1 MSLGGSVP
9 PRLGITYLP
18 AFPAEGITAAAQA
31 AEHAALDEF
40 WLWEDVF
47 SHGGVTTTAVA
58 LAATDRI
65 RVGIGLL
72 PVPLR
77 NVVTTAAE
85 LASLCRI
92 FPDRLIAGIGH
103 GLQAWM
109 RQVGA
114 SVDSPLTLLTEYQ
127 QVLRILLDGG
137 DVDFTG
143 RYLALEGVKLRWAP
157 AAHVPIMIG
166 GDGPKTV
173 RLSARLG
180 DGTILTAALSDA
192 ETRSHIGIVRTE
204 LREAGQDPTTHPV
217 FAILLAATGHGAE
230 ERLRDERGRWGK
242 AGTAQ
247 IGVAG
252 NARAIADK
260 VAALGRMGV
269 TSVAVQP
276 TTDEPDIHGLIRLL
290 GEEVKP
296 LLFDMHAAGV

>member
-1 MSLGGSVP
+1 MSVDGSAP
-9 PRLGITYLP
+9 PTLGITYLP

-31 AEHAALDEF
+31 AEHAGLDEF

-58 LAATDRI
+58 LAATEHI

-92 FPDRLIAGIGH
+92 FPNRVIAGIGH

-114 SVDSPLTLLTEYQ
+114 SVDSPLTLLAEYQ

-137 DVDFTG
+137 EADFSG
-143 RYLALEGVKLRWAP
+143 RYLALERVKLRWAP
-157 AAHVPIMIG
+157 AGPVPIMIG

-180 DGTILTAALSDA
+180 NGTILTAALSDD
-192 ETRSHIGIVRTE
+192 ETRSHISIVRTE
-204 LREAGQDPTTHPV
+204 LRESGYDPAAHPV
-217 FAILLAATGHGAE
+217 FAILMTATGVGAE
-230 ERLRDERGRWGK
+230 DRLREERTRWGK
-242 AGTAQ
+242 PDTAP

-252 NARAIADK
+252 DARAIANK

-269 TSVAVQP
+269 TSVAIQP
-276 TTDEPDIHGLIRLL
+276 TTDEPDLHGLIRLL

-296 LLFDMHAAGV
+296 LLFDRHTGA